1 MLTAPLEYEIMVVQ
15 IELREFIMFCIE
27 GRHAKPEIVEEYVA
41 RLMGALKIHRFTSK
55 LVTVKFKSELPS
67 YAQGLCE
74 GDKDYAY
81 IQIGKFDQTFLQ
93 QMQALAHEMV
103 HARQFLRGQLTA
115 EGVWKWKGRNADN
128 YAYTNQPWE
137 KEAYRLERELFLDCF
152 PFEKMV

>member
-1 MLTAPLEYEIMVVQ
+1 
-15 IELREFIMFCIE
+15 MFSIE
-27 GRHAKPEIVEEYVA
+27 GRHAKPEIVAEYVI
-41 RLMGALKIHRFTSK
+41 RLMKALKIHRFTSK
-55 LVTVKFKSELPS
+55 MVTVEFKTVLPN

-74 GDKDYAY
+74 GDTDYAT
-81 IQIGKFDQTFLQ
+81 IQIGKSDQTFLE

-103 HARQFLRGQLTA
+103 HARQFLRGELSA

>member
-1 MLTAPLEYEIMVVQ
+1 MYS
-15 IELREFIMFCIE
+15 IE

-41 RLMGALKIHRFTSK
+41 RLMGALNIHRFTARI
-55 LVTVKFKSELPS
+55 VIVKFMTELDHS
-67 YAQGLCE
+67 AQGLCE
-74 GDKDYAY
+74 GDTTYAN
-81 IQIGKFDQTFLQ
+81 IMIGKKGQTFLQ
-93 QMQALAHEMV
+93 QMKALAHEMV
-103 HARQFLRGQLTA
+103 HARQFLRGELEA

>member
-1 MLTAPLEYEIMVVQ
+1 MYS
-15 IELREFIMFCIE
+15 IE

-41 RLMGALKIHRFTSK
+41 RLMGTLKIHRFTSRM
-55 LVTVKFKSELPS
+55 VTIRFKTELNNF
-67 YAQGLCE
+67 AQGLCE
-74 GDKDYAY
+74 GDTSYAD
-81 IQIGKFDQTFLQ
+81 IQIGKRGQSFLK

-103 HARQFLRGQLTA
+103 HARQFLRGELTA

-152 PFEKMV
+152 PFEMMD

>member
-1 MLTAPLEYEIMVVQ
+1 
-15 IELREFIMFCIE
+15 MFGIE

-55 LVTVKFKSELPS
+55 LVTVKFKSELTNF
-67 YAQGLCE
+67 AQGLCE
-74 GDKDYAY
+74 GDKDYAA
-81 IQIGKFDQTFLQ
+81 IQIGKNQSFLK

-103 HARQFLRGQLTA
+103 HARQFLRGELTA
-115 EGVWKWKGRNADN
+115 VGVWKWKGRNADN

-152 PFEKMV
+152 PFDKMV

>member
-1 MLTAPLEYEIMVVQ
+1 
-15 IELREFIMFCIE
+15 MFCIE

-41 RLMGALKIHRFTSK
+41 RLMGALKIHRFTSR
-55 LVTVKFKSELPS
+55 LVTVKFKSELTGCV
-67 YAQGLCE
+67 QGLCE
-74 GDKDYAY
+74 GDTSYAD
-81 IQIGKFDQTFLQ
+81 IQISKHGQSFLK

-103 HARQFLRGQLTA
+103 HARQFLRGELIG

>member
-1 MLTAPLEYEIMVVQ
+1 
-15 IELREFIMFCIE
+15 MFCIE
-27 GRHAKPEIVEEYVA
+27 GRHAKPEIVEEYVV
-41 RLMGALKIHRFTSK
+41 RLMQALKIHRFTSK
-55 LVTVKFKSELPS
+55 LITVQFKSELTN

-74 GDKDYAY
+74 GDKDYAT

-103 HARQFLRGQLTA
+103 HARQFLRGQLSA
-115 EGVWKWKGRNADN
+115 VGVWKWKGRNADN

>member
-1 MLTAPLEYEIMVVQ
+1 MYS
-15 IELREFIMFCIE
+15 IE

-41 RLMGALKIHRFTSK
+41 RLMGALKIHRFTSRM
-55 LVTVKFKSELPS
+55 VTIRFKTELNNF
-67 YAQGLCE
+67 AQGLCE
-74 GDKDYAY
+74 GGTSYAD
-81 IQIGKFDQTFLQ
+81 IQIGKRGQSFLK

-103 HARQFLRGQLTA
+103 HARQFLRGELTA

-152 PFEKMV
+152 PFEMMD